1 MSSCVPWRA
10 FLILQEVAAVRRQP
24 SVWWAALGALVLV
37 FWPGQVAHAATG
49 ADAGAGEHCVV
60 ALDAIPVDDTTAGAE
75 SMSAPTCFDTFAE
88 AIDFA
93 TAGRVTLDA
102 EASTVSEKQLRSAGA
117 VSSEVSQVAR
127 PLLGVEYQYG
137 SYGGNSLVLYG
148 SSGTGC
154 YSGDWYGFPNMADLG
169 FNNRISSAKMY
180 SNCLGKHHDGTSYTG
195 SYTYCDANCS
205 SLGSMNDRTSSIKFI

>member
-1 MSSCVPWRA
+1 M
-10 FLILQEVAAVRRQP
+10 RRQR

-37 FWPGQVAHAATG
+37 FWQGQVAHAATG
-49 ADAGAGEHCVV
+49 PADAAGDHCVV
-60 ALDAIPVDDTTAGAE
+60 ALDATPVDDTTAAPE
-75 SMSAPTCFDTFAE
+75 SASAPTCFDTFAA

-93 TAGRVTLDA
+93 TGGRVALDA
-102 EASTVSEKQLRSAGA
+102 DATSVSEKQLMSAGA

-127 PLLGVEYQYG
+127 PLLGVEYQNG
-137 SYGGNSLVLYG
+137 SYGGSSLVLYG

-154 YSGDWYGFPNMADLG
+154 YSGDWYGFPSMADLG

-180 SNCLGKHHDGTSYTG
+180 SNCLGKHHDGSSYTG
-195 SYTYCDANCS
+195 SYTYCDANCP